1 MPEDKVRLALA
12 LSIPIWAAMAVF
24 AIVGAIYGGVS
35 GLGVAFAAVFF
46 ATIFWFVA
54 VSKVL
59 GETREARTYAPPSLD
74 SRLSYIEDKLN
85 ELAKAKKE

>member
-1 MPEDKVRLALA
+1 MPDDRVRLAMA
-12 LSIPIWAAMAVF
+12 LSIPIWAAMSVF
-24 AIVGAIYGGVS
+24 IIVGAIYGGVS

-59 GETREARTYAPPSLD
+59 GETKQYAPSSLD
-74 SRLSYIEDKLN
+74 NRLSYIEDKLN
-85 ELAKAKKE
+85 EISRAKKE

>member
-1 MPEDKVRLALA
+1 MPEDRVKLAMA
-12 LSIPIWAAMAVF
+12 LSIPIWAAMSVF
-24 AIVGAIYGGVS
+24 VIVGAIYGGVS

-59 GETREARTYAPPSLD
+59 GETRETRAYAPSSLD
-74 SRLSYIEDKLN
+74 SRLTYIEDKLN
-85 ELAKAKKE
+85 EISRAKKE